1 MKKLKPCRF
10 CGGEAELVKREL
22 SRERSFGG
30 FLYGVICRGCG
41 TQIATNGGEEQA
53 VDYWNK
59 RADSVIA
66 VEMEGER

>member
-10 CGGEAELVKREL
+10 CGGEAELVKIEK
-22 SRERSFGG
+22 SRECSFGG
-30 FLYGVICRGCG
+30 YLYGVTCKQCG
-41 TQIATNGGEEQA
+41 TQIVTNGGEEQA
-53 VDYWNK
+53 VDYWNR

>member
-30 FLYGVICRGCG
+30 FLYGVTCRSCG

-53 VDYWNK
+53 VEYWNK

-66 VEMEGER
+66 VEMEGNR